1 MTTNRQDKP
10 IKPTSLWFAHVM
22 LQQTFTNHE
31 LIRFNKF
38 VLPFNLYMCN

>member
-1 MTTNRQDKP
+1 MKTNLQDKH

-31 LIRFNKF
+31 LIKFNKF
-38 VLPFNLYMCN
+38 VSPFNL